1 MKDLIN
7 SLLNQSDRTLSL
19 IKAIYQKAMD
29 LTGLHTI
36 GHNFFLLRKK
46 RLTLILIKIMSQI
59 MFVTLHEFKD
69 EFFIMTTTSQLM
81 IFSLFYFF
89 HLLDSVLIGYLL
101 LFEIFIA
108 Y

>member
-19 IKAIYQKAMD
+19 IKAICRKAMD

-46 RLTLILIKIMSQI
+46 RPTLILIKIMSQI

-69 EFFIMTTTSQLM
+69 
-81 IFSLFYFF
+81 
-89 HLLDSVLIGYLL
+89 
-101 LFEIFIA
+101 
-108 Y
+108 